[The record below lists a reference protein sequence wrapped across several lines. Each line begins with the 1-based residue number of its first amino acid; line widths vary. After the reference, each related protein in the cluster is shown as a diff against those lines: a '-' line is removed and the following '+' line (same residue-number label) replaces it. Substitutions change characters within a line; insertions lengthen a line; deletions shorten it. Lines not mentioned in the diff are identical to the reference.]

1 MVKFDKLDKQIR
13 FCIDDLELAL
23 QANTIKRKT
32 TLVVVCEDR
41 IEKKVY
47 PLIDDSYS

>member
-13 FCIDDLELAL
+13 FCIDDLQLAL
-23 QANTIKRKT
+23 EANTIKRKT
-32 TLVVVCEDR
+32 TLVEDCEDR

-47 PLIDDSYS
+47 PIIDESY